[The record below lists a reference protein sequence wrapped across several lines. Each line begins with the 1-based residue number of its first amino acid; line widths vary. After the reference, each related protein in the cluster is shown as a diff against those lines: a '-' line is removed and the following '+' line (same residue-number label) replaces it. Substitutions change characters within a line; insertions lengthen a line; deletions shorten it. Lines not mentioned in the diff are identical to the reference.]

1 MKRNPLNWLCAVAML
16 MLGAC
21 GGSTPPPEEPAA
33 PPPPPPVAEEPKPAP
48 PEKAADE
55 EKDSEKAEAEDQ
67 DEPRSRR
74 PKATFF
80 DPAEPVTIGLD
91 GAVFRLEGGAELRIP
106 SGAMTNPRNVL
117 FSVNKKAR
125 GTTGKIGDVYLIQLT
140 IPNTQIDL
148 AQARASS
155 PIDSSSEPFVIKL
168 PIPFNGSSGNLAVE
182 TVSVDK
188 GKAKSQWSVIAQ
200 TKLETADDGNKAVFE
215 VQQLP
220 DGSVHLTTSA
230 PN

>member
-16 MLGAC
+16 TLGAC

-33 PPPPPPVAEEPKPAP
+33 PPPPPVVNEPKPSLP
-48 PEKAADE
+48 PEAANE
-55 EKDSEKAEAEDQ
+55 EKVDEKAEAQ
-67 DEPRSRR
+67 DKEEPRSTR

-80 DPAEPVTIGLD
+80 DPAEPVTIGFD

-106 SGAMTNPRNVL
+106 AGALANPRNVL
-117 FSVNKKAR
+117 FAVNKKAR
-125 GTTGKIGDVYLIQLT
+125 GTTGKIGDVYVIQLT
-140 IPNTQIDL
+140 VPNTQIDL
-148 AQARASS
+148 AQARPSS
-155 PIDSSSEPFVIKL
+155 PIDSNSDPFVIKL
-168 PIPFNGSSGNLAVE
+168 PIPSNGSSGNLAVE
-182 TVSVDK
+182 TVSVEK

-200 TKLETADDGNKAVFE
+200 TKLETADEGNKAVFE

-220 DGSVHLTTSA
+220 DGTVHLTTSA